1 MVVDSLGPSVS
12 LYGFPRVTIRPESA
26 LDCRRCHPAPFSV
39 ILVPRGR
46 RVRTVRGRCPHSATL
61 RPLVGRGALCL
72 LRCRCFKQCLQ
83 LLAYSPFLGGRR
95 LRTAAQQHGCN
106 GEVLRCQPKE
116 WRGITIGVG
125 FDVRTLVRVS
135 VVFTR
140 TSSSRR
146 RRGAGS
152 RLFGSWT
159 TLLPLAVPLTGL
171 FLHRDHLRGR
181 QRCRLPVAGLW
192 VLCHLALGTKNR
204 EPRTESKEPGTGTE
218 RTGTEKISSCSVPD
232 SLEPKYPGSSVRLTE
247 NQ

>member
-1 MVVDSLGPSVS
+1 
-12 LYGFPRVTIRPESA
+12 
-26 LDCRRCHPAPFSV
+26 
-39 ILVPRGR
+39 
-46 RVRTVRGRCPHSATL
+46 VRGRCPHSATL
-61 RPLVGRGALCL
+61 RPLAGSGALCL
-72 LRCRCFKQCLQ
+72 LRCRCFEQCLQ

-95 LRTAAQQHGCN
+95 FRIAAQQHGCN